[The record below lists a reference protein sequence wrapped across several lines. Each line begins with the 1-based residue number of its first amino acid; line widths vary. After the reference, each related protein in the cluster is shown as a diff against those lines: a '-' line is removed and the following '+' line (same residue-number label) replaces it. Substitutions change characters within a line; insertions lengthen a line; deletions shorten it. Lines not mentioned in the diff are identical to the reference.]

1 MAEAQ
6 GMPFTDDE
14 IREQSQL
21 NGQAFAVAFVA
32 YARTRGEAPT
42 AAARWLGQSLAATWT
57 ASGVAGAAA
66 AMRAA
71 ALNVVSLG
79 GELRNLSG
87 DERRAE
93 ATVAGGPDRNLMA
106 LFDLRPEEADA
117 LFEAFVPIGEQ
128 LGLQFTW
135 RREGETITMVF
146 QQVGNA

>member
-6 GMPFTDDE
+6 ATPFTDDE
-14 IREQSQL
+14 IGEQSQL
-21 NGQAFAVAFVA
+21 NGEAFAVAFVA

-42 AAARWLGQSLAATWT
+42 EAARWLGQVLAATWT
-57 ASGVAGAAA
+57 AAGVAGAAA

-79 GELRNLSG
+79 GELRSFSG
-87 DERRAE
+87 DDRRAE
-93 ATVAGGPDRNLMA
+93 ASVAGGPDPTILA

-128 LGLQFTW
+128 LGLRFAW

-146 QQVGNA
+146 TQAGSA